1 MGNEFWDEYNRLK
14 NKKKKNETE
23 DIAPVRTSNVE
34 TSANTDTETS
44 FWSVYEKEKA
54 RVEEWRNENISKR
67 SDDGKSIVPVNYKR
81 DSDKEEKPAGSK
93 VTKETDKKESEKD
106 KRTWFQ
112 KGAFSDG
119 YQFGDAFKSF
129 MATGSD
135 LALGIV
141 EGLGTMGEG
150 VLDAG
155 VHLVG
160 YVADELGADSF
171 AQKAHELANK
181 NEVQELF
188 QSVRYNAGA
197 DENGV
202 FKDSLLGAKSR
213 GVNNALGQIGGVII
227 TGGAAAGAGMSAAG
241 ASAVTMGTM
250 GASSFGSGVSE
261 AYNSG
266 TEDDPTSDAEAF
278 TYGAISA
285 ASDVVSEMIFGG
297 LGKQVKILGV
307 SHGLSSAD
315 DVLAKTLSNKISST
329 LGKNL
334 VEWGVKAGAEGLEE
348 VIAGFGQAV
357 GKKVTYMS
365 EEELWDIVQDEN
377 LLEQFVVG
385 ALASGV
391 AQAPSVHT
399 ANKAGVD
406 YVSGLTANEEAVV
419 NRVVEDT
426 IAEAEKNGTK
436 LSNKE
441 KNDIREKVQTDM
453 ERGRISTDTI
463 EEVLGGE
470 SYKAYTD
477 AVAKEDAL
485 RKEYADLGKLQ
496 NPTLAESTRYKELHD
511 QRETF
516 SGDENRNTLR
526 GKVRD
531 NVLGLVQGTRLAES
545 YAEKAR
551 RGEYFTDD
559 LTTYKNEYARKS
571 VENLVN
577 SKAANNTNRTREL
590 AETVAKIAQ
599 DKNITFDFTT
609 DEKIKADGKAYISKK
624 NITADGNAAVFDLGA
639 KNLDADFTPVVTVNG
654 KAVDGFKVDYE
665 NGTITFASAPEAGEI
680 HVEYRR
686 SGSVNG
692 YYDKQ
697 NRVVTVN
704 LNSPKAW
711 QFIVGHEVTHSLE
724 GTDSYKE
731 LSRAIAEYAKTKG
744 DYDGRWDALSSAY
757 NSGTDIDTE
766 ITSDLVGE
774 YLFTD
779 EAFVQHLSTNHRN
792 VFQRI
797 YDEIKHLYK
806 MVTAGSKEAREL
818 EKVKHA
824 FEKAYRAQAETSTDN
839 SGVYDEETDAQYS
852 LVTDKETVD
861 FLENQEHVKV
871 YRAMQVIDGELYPPM
886 AAVIP
891 DGSKQLVE
899 PTKQGEWYRADERPD
914 LMIFSVKQEGKKAR
928 LLNKAEMKQNA
939 DVLYGNP
946 QADDIITLK
955 DGSTVT
961 FGELTPKYNLDKG
974 NKSTV
979 PAAYNPYFHTSLA
992 ALNDQFSTAFKRP
1005 NLVVVEGYIPKSE
1018 LTSGYQ
1024 ALYAKDSVGET
1035 EWHSGPVA
1043 SALKGEKAR
1052 KVFLSRWF
1060 KVGRIVSDA
1069 EAASMIAETLE
1080 GEGLSVPWNVVTPS
1094 LREALA
1100 AKGVDID
1107 YKDVKLGST
1116 TVTFD
1121 STQDSV
1127 QYSISVDSEGNKLTP
1142 EQQER
1147 FKDSKV
1153 RDENGNLK
1161 VMYHGTPNGDF
1172 TVFKDGTYFTD
1183 NKAYADLYQ
1192 NPGASSISVKNGASA
1207 PKTFEVYLD
1216 IKKPF
1221 DISDPAAR
1229 DIYINE
1235 YIKGGNAVG
1244 INPYL
1249 SDTEYDKISSID
1261 WTEGEDLR
1269 DFLQENGYDYD
1280 GLVLDE
1286 GATGGYGEDVKY
1298 RGKSYVV
1305 FSPEQVKNIDNIAPT
1320 NDPDIRFSLS
1330 TSVEETKDL
1339 MAIHNLHTSEVLKQ
1353 IDMGGLVYPSVA
1365 ITNPSKITHD
1375 DFGDVSLI
1383 LKKDAIDPKNSKYN
1397 KIYSTDAYTPTFP
1410 HVSYEANSDVA
1421 EGVSARV
1428 KAHFDKLPDYYQRSI
1443 RTLRDYTNLNDAL
1456 NRWGGV
1462 GGMIDSYIDDHGMKQ
1477 LYLAEKGESVP
1488 MVVDR
1493 TEAELTDYQK
1503 WMYQT
1508 VVDKLG
1514 EDEINALND
1523 RGNFNTLGDARIAWT
1538 KEHLETIK
1546 DVFADIWSSDGTLS
1560 KEEALEIANEQKL
1573 FYWYKEATAAL
1584 KYLENGGLTVVE
1596 KENIDATNAKI
1607 DEKIEGSDY
1616 KKWLIDLFS
1625 GIEGQSGIRNNKD
1638 TFLPSGKRRSFSQLH
1653 DPVTIDNVIKAMRKK
1668 GQQGEGAFG
1677 IGNIYG
1683 ASAKTYG
1690 SIAETK
1696 KHSGELGVIEQAEY
1710 DAIKER
1716 VDNKLFDIAGRYS
1729 NGKDIIDAKNTLV
1742 EAVAKC
1748 ESKSQ
1753 IANYLKQFDYVY
1765 KYTDSIVDDLISLRD
1780 YIRSLPRPYFEAKPQ
1795 RAVGFDE
1802 VGVFVIP
1809 RNADANL
1816 KQELLNRG
1824 YSIAEYDP
1832 DVEGDRAK
1840 VVNSF
1845 EEYKFSLSSDT
1856 APVMGGNWRTPARD
1870 LRYEGAED
1878 IAPSAPAEVATDT
1891 NAGRKIVS
1899 EADFAPIPE
1908 EVANATQDE
1917 LLDSVRD
1924 EDAPPEMDAPYYGE
1938 EAEQAKP
1945 ADPFA
1950 EKDIETVGKRNIKAY
1965 MYENPEVKPFFQ
1977 KEANYL
1983 LGELQHAT
1991 KGERMHLWGDFGG
2004 YGAESYH
2011 RVIGTKRNASPDI
2024 EYLLDTHK
2032 YSYEQI
2038 EKGIKAILEDNG
2050 AENNAVSKRIEF
2062 ILNDRLRDGYQDWET
2077 GMEIPP
2083 DEGYLNL
2090 LREKEITEYN
2100 EEAFKRLVETA
2111 DDSIVPPAA
2120 EDIAPARET
2129 VDGPAD
2135 DVAPAADDVEI
2146 TTTKERIT
2154 AKLNNTQTEL
2164 DNNKRLR
2171 AEAKAKYAEQIESL
2185 QKLYDS
2191 KKNKNTK
2198 AANNILRRIERLKRL
2213 SGNVDA
2219 DYAKRISDLE
2229 TRTSSL
2235 GEQMNQDHTRA
2246 DALERAYARIDRN
2259 LEADRAALDEE
2270 FAQRRASLTAS
2281 LADRNSYIS
2290 AEAGKLYDE
2299 ISSLRKGV
2307 RASKELGYLLD
2318 LGYDWNSLKAALAHT
2333 KRSPGAPINTVSE
2346 VEVAVRDTIAEGYEA
2361 KSAELSA
2368 LDGEYGRAVERLE
2381 AEAEAARNEA
2391 RNAEDRFTRKV
2402 LHQTLVENV
2411 RTGFAERGYDL
2422 DAVLKNAKD
2431 LSTFA
2436 TVDNTPQRVMEKSL
2450 GYKEGGILADM
2461 TVNKVAQNESE
2472 AIKWLNTYTD
2482 KKNGLLAQLSRQYR
2496 IKPGS
2501 KESAAAQM
2509 YAEGFYV
2516 NKHDEIIQYGD
2527 NELAADFPDRA
2538 VQDRIKGLASDPRI
2552 RLVYD
2557 QTLDLIN
2564 DSRTRNAYPEIQKLD
2579 NYFLHFRAMDDTF
2592 SKLGLPFNPNDIRA
2606 KDLPTDLN
2614 GVTADLLPGQPYFA
2628 SAMHREGKRTSFDL
2642 LGGLERYLTGA
2653 KNQIFHIDDIQTLRA
2668 LRNYIADSYGQ
2679 AKGLESLDAL
2689 TEEEVQDR
2697 IKEVYGSHLSTFA
2710 KFLNEEANIIAG
2722 KTSLADRGLEGIIGR
2737 RGITFLD
2744 SVNKQVG
2751 ANMVGFNVSSSLTNF
2766 LPVVQTFAK
2775 ANKGAFVKA
2784 FAQTVS
2790 NKLGAITG
2798 KSDGFADESTIM
2810 IRRKGADRFYRT
2822 PWQKMSDPGY
2832 FLMGAVDDISTE
2844 IIARTKYNELTSKG
2858 MASSQAH
2865 YETDK
2870 WVSRLMGDRSIGQQ
2884 PHLYNSKMLGLI
2896 TKFQLEVRNQ
2906 LDSMF
2911 YDTIQEAKVSNE
2923 DVENG
2928 LARNAKTAAK
2938 VASTFFQLA
2947 VAQHVFGKVFE
2958 SIAGYNPA
2966 FDIIEVISTAFGWD
2980 DDDDSE
2986 DTVLDNIEQGFLTL
3000 LEDLPYTST
3009 LTGGRIPIS
3018 SALPITEFIKGKD
3031 QYGNEKSRWDTLA
3044 ESAPYYLMPGG
3055 YGQAKKTIKGLRM
3068 FDDDLPVSGS
3078 YTDSGNLRFPVE
3090 DTVPNRIQAAL
3101 FGQWASNNARDY
3113 FDNERKPLAPKQIEE
3128 YQRSEMTIGEYWDY
3142 REGLSGLSTFEEK
3155 AAYINSLDIPLWK
3168 KTYLVNNLTD
3178 RKEQISMEDYEK
3190 YGSVAESDF
3199 ANANPARYE
3208 LMKQNGVTYEQY
3220 KTFSDE
3226 KKNAY
3231 SWASKNPK
3239 KYEFIKSIGYTIDDY
3254 AAADDD
3260 KKEAWTWAYNNPEKY
3275 AVSKAVS
3282 DDLFEYRR
3290 YASELDNIKADKD
3303 ANGKS
3308 ISGSRKDKVID
3319 YINGMD
3325 ADFGAKIVL
3334 FRMEYP
3340 ADDTYNN
3347 EIIDYINDL
3356 GLSYGETKSIL
3367 ETLGF
3372 KVSADGY
3379 ITWD

>member
-54 RVEEWRNENISKR
+54 RVEEWRNENTSKR

-436 LSNKE
+436 LSAKE

-496 NPTLAESTRYKELHD
+496 NPTLEQSTRYKELHD
-511 QRETF
+511 QRDTFTKDET
-516 SGDENRNTLR
+516 RNALR

-531 NVLGLVQGTRLAES
+531 YVLGLVQGTRLAES
-545 YAEKAR
+545 YAEQAR
-551 RGEYFTDD
+551 RGEYFADD

-577 SKAANNTNRTREL
+577 SKAANNTNRTREM

-665 NGTITFASAPEAGEI
+665 NGTITFTSAPEAGEI

-818 EKVKHA
+818 EKVKYA
-824 FEKAYRAQAETSTDN
+824 FEKAWRAQAETSTDN
-839 SGVYDEETDAQYS
+839 SGGNGDVNYNITVLEDGKTYVSASRNVINGTTLEDQRRDITKFFNDLLQGNPSLDIPTIEGDILTITKADTADKARDNYKQSHGQRIKMTDEEFAVKLRVESHIDEVAEVSEKAGGKADNKKHEFAKDGFTYRRAFFEDFDGKYYEITLSIGQNG
-852 LVTDKETVD
+852 TVAT
-861 FLENQEHVKV
+861 V
-871 YRAMQVIDGELYPPM
+871 YNVRTTKKGVPPS
-886 AAVIP
+886 AKTIAVV
-891 DGSKQLVE
+891 GSKPL
-899 PTKQGEWYRADERPD
+899 G
-914 LMIFSVKQEGKKAR
+914 G
-928 LLNKAEMKQNA
+928 
-939 DVLYGNP
+939 
-946 QADDIITLK
+946 
-955 DGSTVT
+955 
-961 FGELTPKYNLDKG
+961 TP
-974 NKSTV
+974 S
-979 PAAYNPYFHTSLA
+979 
-992 ALNDQFSTAFKRP
+992 
-1005 NLVVVEGYIPKSE
+1005 
-1018 LTSGYQ
+1018 
-1024 ALYAKDSVGET
+1024 
-1035 EWHSGPVA
+1035 A
-1043 SALKGEKAR
+1043 S
-1052 KVFLSRWF
+1052 
-1060 KVGRIVSDA
+1060 I
-1069 EAASMIAETLE
+1069 IAENSE
-1080 GEGLSVPWNVVTPS
+1080 KSSGNSKN
-1094 LREALA
+1094 LA
-1100 AKGVDID
+1100 PFG
-1107 YKDVKLGST
+1107 G
-1116 TVTFD
+1116 
-1121 STQDSV
+1121 

-1298 RGKSYVV
+1298 RGKAYVV

-1320 NDPDIRFSLS
+1320 NDPDIRFSL
-1330 TSVEETKDL
+1330 
-1339 MAIHNLHTSEVLKQ
+1339 
-1353 IDMGGLVYPSVA
+1353 
-1365 ITNPSKITHD
+1365 
-1375 DFGDVSLI
+1375 
-1383 LKKDAIDPKNSKYN
+1383 AIDSDY
-1397 KIYSTDAYTPTFP
+1397 ISAVERGDTDSAQKM
-1410 HVSYEANSDVA
+1410 VYEA
-1421 EGVSARV
+1421 ARNAGYTI
-1428 KAHFDKLPDYYQRSI
+1428 KAYHGTPNTEFTVFDKDRLGKGNDQYGAGFYFASDKEGASHYGNRVIDSVLDIKNPIRITAAGESGRNLIDADIELTSKQAYEVVKRHPYMYDDEESPLGDYFDSYWESGAQEWMVKELAEQYRDVGYLDSDLF
-1443 RTLRDYTNLNDAL
+1443 RNYPNELHEALRDV
-1456 NRWGGV
+1456 V
-1462 GGMIDSYIDDHGMKQ
+1462 GWDGAEVTFERTGDKFYVAWFDNQMK
-1477 LYLAEKGESVP
+1477 
-1488 MVVDR
+1488 
-1493 TEAELTDYQK
+1493 
-1503 WMYQT
+1503 
-1508 VVDKLG
+1508 
-1514 EDEINALND
+1514 
-1523 RGNFNTLGDARIAWT
+1523 
-1538 KEHLETIK
+1538 
-1546 DVFADIWSSDGTLS
+1546 SS
-1560 KEEALEIANEQKL
+1560 
-1573 FYWYKEATAAL
+1573 
-1584 KYLENGGLTVVE
+1584 
-1596 KENIDATNAKI
+1596 
-1607 DEKIEGSDY
+1607 
-1616 KKWLIDLFS
+1616 
-1625 GIEGQSGIRNNKD
+1625 
-1638 TFLPSGKRRSFSQLH
+1638 
-1653 DPVTIDNVIKAMRKK
+1653 DPVTYDDNGNVIPL
-1668 GQQGEGAFG
+1668 
-1677 IGNIYG
+1677 
-1683 ASAKTYG
+1683 S
-1690 SIAETK
+1690 
-1696 KHSGELGVIEQAEY
+1696 
-1710 DAIKER
+1710 ER
-1716 VDNKLFDIAGRYS
+1716 FN
-1729 NGKDIIDAKNTLV
+1729 AKN
-1742 EAVAKC
+1742 
-1748 ESKSQ
+1748 
-1753 IANYLKQFDYVY
+1753 ND
-1765 KYTDSIVDDLISLRD
+1765 
-1780 YIRSLPRPYFEAKPQ
+1780 IRR
-1795 RAVGFDE
+1795 
-1802 VGVFVIP
+1802 
-1809 RNADANL
+1809 
-1816 KQELLNRG
+1816 
-1824 YSIAEYDP
+1824 
-1832 DVEGDRAK
+1832 
-1840 VVNSF
+1840 
-1845 EEYKFSLSSDT
+1845 SLSSDT

-1908 EVANATQDE
+1908 AAANAMQDD
-1917 LLDSVRD
+1917 LLANVRD
-1924 EDAPPEMDAPYYGE
+1924 EYAPPEMAAPYYDE
-1938 EAEQAKP
+1938 DVEQAKP
-1945 ADPFA
+1945 TDPFEA
-1950 EKDIETVGKRNIKAY
+1950 KDIETVGKRNIKAY

-1983 LGELQHAT
+1983 LGELQHAI
-1991 KGERMHLWGDFGG
+1991 KGERTHLWGDFGG

-2011 RVIGTKRNASPDI
+2011 RVIGTKRSASPDI

-2032 YSYEQI
+2032 YSYDQI

-2111 DDSIVPPAA
+2111 DDSVIPPAA

-2129 VDGPAD
+2129 VDDPAN

-2154 AKLNNTQTEL
+2154 SKLNNTQTEL

-2290 AEAGKLYDE
+2290 SEAGKLYDE

-2346 VEVAVRDTIAEGYEA
+2346 VEAAVRDTIAEGYEA

-2391 RNAEDRFTRKV
+2391 RNAEDRFTRKA

-2642 LGGLERYLTGA
+2642 LGGLERYLAGA

-2870 WVSRLMGDRSIGQQ
+2870 WVSRLMGDRSLGQQ

-2911 YDTIQEAKVSNE
+2911 YDTIQDAKVSNE

-3044 ESAPYYLMPGG
+3044 ETAPYYLMPGG

-3128 YQRSEMTIGEYWDY
+3128 YKQSEMTIGEYWDY
-3142 REGLSGLSTFEEK
+3142 REGLSGLSTIEEK

-3178 RKEQISMEDYEK
+3178 RKDQISMEDYEK

-3199 ANANPARYE
+3199 ANENPARYE

-3231 SWASKNPK
+3231 SWASKNPE

-3303 ANGKS
+3303 ENGKS

-3325 ADFGAKIVL
+3325 ADFGEKIIL
-3334 FRMEYP
+3334 FKMEYP

>member
-34 TSANTDTETS
+34 TSANTDTESS
-44 FWSVYEKEKA
+44 FWSEYEKEKA

-67 SDDGKSIVPVNYKR
+67 SDDGKSIVPVNYK
-81 DSDKEEKPAGSK
+81 SDETTSQKESKTTTFNGYINSFVKDALSSSDYQKYSSQGASIKNPSYEDASKGISIAGWRPFADEIGNPVTYVRENNVAVRLEGNKLFSNVNYLWANMTDEEVGVYNYYLAKHGKDKAKEYLESIEEELEKREGANLAKNVNGNTVAELFVGAGAGLDNSIQGLTSGVKNLVTGSK
-93 VTKETDKKESEKD
+93 DTYNTSAVQIADQIMAQDNT
-106 KRTWFQ
+106 
-112 KGAFSDG
+112 GAMKVAHDVL
-119 YQFGDAFKSF
+119 Y
-129 MATGSD
+129 
-135 LALGIV
+135 GI
-141 EGLGTMGEG
+141 GNMTPSI
-150 VLDAG
+150 A
-155 VHLVG
+155 VG
-160 YVADELGADSF
+160 IL
-171 AQKAHELANK
+171 NP
-181 NEVQELF
+181 
-188 QSVRYNAGA
+188 
-197 DENGV
+197 
-202 FKDSLLGAKSR
+202 
-213 GVNNALGQIGGVII
+213 
-227 TGGAAAGAGMSAAG
+227 AAGAATMGVGVAGNKYNAMIEEGYDVDEARGSAVLTGAAEGLLQYAIGGIGNLGGKAAG
-241 ASAVTMGTM
+241 S
-250 GASSFGSGVSE
+250 
-261 AYNSG
+261 
-266 TEDDPTSDAEAF
+266 
-278 TYGAISA
+278 
-285 ASDVVSEMIFGG
+285 
-297 LGKQVKILGV
+297 L
-307 SHGLSSAD
+307 
-315 DVLAKTLSNKISST
+315 LAKIAPNAAATIGNTIAQVGSKSPFILRA
-329 LGKNL
+329 LGRAS
-334 VEWGVKAGAEGLEE
+334 VEMGKEGLEE
-348 VIAGFGQAV
+348 GLQTYLEPLIDSWVTGEEYQKPEFEEAVYNALIGALTSFGLEGAPGIAGTTVDTAT
-357 GKKVTYMS
+357 GKTKLY
-365 EEELWDIVQDEN
+365 
-377 LLEQFVVG
+377 
-385 ALASGV
+385 AR
-391 AQAPSVHT
+391 
-399 ANKAGVD
+399 
-406 YVSGLTANEEAVV
+406 EEAVV

-496 NPTLAESTRYKELHD
+496 NPTLEQSTRYKELHD
-511 QRETF
+511 QRDTF
-516 SGDENRNTLR
+516 TKDDTRNTLR

-531 NVLGLVQGTRLAES
+531 DVLGLVKGTRLAES
-545 YAEKAR
+545 YAEQAR
-551 RGEYFTDD
+551 RGEYFADD

-571 VENLVN
+571 VANLVN

-599 DKNITFDFTT
+599 DKSITFDFTT

-680 HVEYRR
+680 HIEYRR

-724 GTDSYKE
+724 GTESYAE
-731 LSRAIAEYAKTKG
+731 LSRAIADYAKTKG

-818 EKVKHA
+818 EKVKYA
-824 FEKAYRAQAETSTDN
+824 FEKAWRAQAETNAEN

-1121 STQDSV
+1121 STQEQARDTNEKLNAVGLQYDANSQTVSYSLSTLEDTFDYNGGEVNFIAAKADYANELAKATGKTVEEANRYLDSLFLV
-1127 QYSISVDSEGNKLTP
+1127 HDMIAADRERLDFEPAEKRSAWVSNAEYGGSVDFSTLCAKRRLFTGTFDAIQNALPDTVLNENDFLRIRNLLLEHGEESPCSMCYVEGSRAKHGVYV
-1142 EQQER
+1142 ER
-1147 FKDSKV
+1147 FLKEYLASDPKWKPQIADFTSSTRLEHTRINHPDAYAAYQKAMNSLAQRKPKEASVRTDYKGEILRDFKESSTVKEKNKNGGVRFNSFSDFEIIHALDCMQVITDMARVGLNGQAYTKVKEFAEAFGNTGLKINLSLVAKDV
-1153 RDENGNLK
+1153 DANGNL
-1161 VMYHGTPNGDF
+1161 VMDETNGMNYAEAMDIRNRYSENVGTVIV
-1172 TVFKDGTYFTD
+1172 VFNDAQLRAALADDSIDYVLPFHRSQWKKSQYAMMGLPAQTKDYTMV
-1183 NKAYADLYQ
+1183 Q
-1192 NPGASSISVKNGASA
+1192 NDRATN
-1207 PKTFEVYLD
+1207 PKTGKPAKLSKLKRTTTYINDITGEVFEVKDNIMPNQYWDFSKSGRENAQRYLD
-1216 IKKPF
+1216 
-1221 DISDPAAR
+1221 
-1229 DIYINE
+1229 YINANE
-1235 YIKGGNAVG
+1235 MTPKFDSVLEKVNGKWVLPRGAVG
-1244 INPYL
+1244 DGYFKLLIDFKMYDNDGWGSPQMPVLPEFNMPY
-1249 SDTEYDKISSID
+1249 I
-1261 WTEGEDLR
+1261 
-1269 DFLQENGYDYD
+1269 QAM
-1280 GLVLDE
+1280 LDN
-1286 GATGGYGEDVKY
+1286 Y
-1298 RGKSYVV
+1298 
-1305 FSPEQVKNIDNIAPT
+1305 
-1320 NDPDIRFSLS
+1320 
-1330 TSVEETKDL
+1330 
-1339 MAIHNLHTSEVLKQ
+1339 
-1353 IDMGGLVYPSVA
+1353 
-1365 ITNPSKITHD
+1365 
-1375 DFGDVSLI
+1375 
-1383 LKKDAIDPKNSKYN
+1383 
-1397 KIYSTDAYTPTFP
+1397 
-1410 HVSYEANSDVA
+1410 
-1421 EGVSARV
+1421 
-1428 KAHFDKLPDYYQRSI
+1428 
-1443 RTLRDYTNLNDAL
+1443 
-1456 NRWGGV
+1456 V
-1462 GGMIDSYIDDHGMKQ
+1462 GGHQAFPVAND
-1477 LYLAEKGESVP
+1477 
-1488 MVVDR
+1488 VVDTFVR
-1493 TEAELTDYQK
+1493 EKTGVYQ
-1503 WMYQT
+1503 
-1508 VVDKLG
+1508 
-1514 EDEINALND
+1514 
-1523 RGNFNTLGDARIAWT
+1523 
-1538 KEHLETIK
+1538 
-1546 DVFADIWSSDGTLS
+1546 
-1560 KEEALEIANEQKL
+1560 
-1573 FYWYKEATAAL
+1573 
-1584 KYLENGGLTVVE
+1584 
-1596 KENIDATNAKI
+1596 
-1607 DEKIEGSDY
+1607 
-1616 KKWLIDLFS
+1616 
-1625 GIEGQSGIRNNKD
+1625 
-1638 TFLPSGKRRSFSQLH
+1638 
-1653 DPVTIDNVIKAMRKK
+1653 
-1668 GQQGEGAFG
+1668 
-1677 IGNIYG
+1677 
-1683 ASAKTYG
+1683 
-1690 SIAETK
+1690 
-1696 KHSGELGVIEQAEY
+1696 
-1710 DAIKER
+1710 
-1716 VDNKLFDIAGRYS
+1716 
-1729 NGKDIIDAKNTLV
+1729 
-1742 EAVAKC
+1742 
-1748 ESKSQ
+1748 
-1753 IANYLKQFDYVY
+1753 
-1765 KYTDSIVDDLISLRD
+1765 
-1780 YIRSLPRPYFEAKPQ
+1780 
-1795 RAVGFDE
+1795 
-1802 VGVFVIP
+1802 
-1809 RNADANL
+1809 
-1816 KQELLNRG
+1816 
-1824 YSIAEYDP
+1824 
-1832 DVEGDRAK
+1832 
-1840 VVNSF
+1840 
-1845 EEYKFSLSSDT
+1845 SLSSDT

-1924 EDAPPEMDAPYYGE
+1924 EDAPPEMDAPHYGE

-1950 EKDIETVGKRNIKAY
+1950 EKDIETVGKRSVKAY

-1977 KEANYL
+1977 KEANIL
-1983 LGELQHAT
+1983 LGELEHAT
-1991 KGERMHLWGDFGG
+1991 KGERMHLWGDFDG

-2011 RVIGTKRNASPDI
+2011 RVVGVKRNVSPDI
-2024 EYLLDTHK
+2024 EYLLDTCH
-2032 YSYEQI
+2032 YTYAQI
-2038 EKGIKAILEDNG
+2038 EKGIKAIIEDNG

-2062 ILNDRLRDGYQDWET
+2062 ILNDRLRDGYQDWEFGT
-2077 GMEIPP
+2077 EIPP
-2083 DEGYLNL
+2083 DDGYLNL

-2111 DDSIVPPAA
+2111 DDSVIPPAA

-2129 VDGPAD
+2129 VDDPVN

-2154 AKLNNTQTEL
+2154 SKLNNTQTEL

-2171 AEAKAKYAEQIESL
+2171 ADAKAKYSEQIESL

-2229 TRTSSL
+2229 ARTSSL

-2246 DALERAYARIDRN
+2246 DNLERAYARIDRN
-2259 LEADRAALDEE
+2259 LEADRVALDEE
-2270 FAQRRASLTAS
+2270 FAHRRASLTAR

-2307 RASKELGYLLD
+2307 RASRELGYLLD
-2318 LGYDWNSLKAALAHT
+2318 LGYDWNSLKTALAHT
-2333 KRSPGAPINTVSE
+2333 KRSPGEPISVVSP
-2346 VEVAVRDTIAEGYEA
+2346 VEAAVRDTIAEGYDA
-2361 KSAELSA
+2361 KAAELSD

-2391 RNAEDRFTRKV
+2391 RKADERYTRKV
-2402 LHQTLVENV
+2402 LHQTLVEGM

-2422 DAVLKNAKD
+2422 DTVLKNAKD

-2472 AIKWLNTYTD
+2472 AIKWLNKYTD
-2482 KKNGLLAQLSRQYR
+2482 KKNGLLSQLSRQYR

-2501 KESAAAQM
+2501 KASAAAQM

-2516 NKHDEIIQYGD
+2516 NKHNEIIRYGD
-2527 NELAADFPDRA
+2527 NELAADFPDKA
-2538 VQDRIKGLASDPRI
+2538 MQDRIKGLANDPRI
-2552 RLVYD
+2552 RLLYD

-2614 GVTADLLPGQPYFA
+2614 GVTADLQPGQPYFA

-2642 LGGLERYLTGA
+2642 LGGLERYLTSA

-2697 IKEVYGSHLSTFA
+2697 IKEVYGSHLSTFT
-2710 KFLNEEANIIAG
+2710 KFLNEEANVIAG
-2722 KTSLADRGLEGIIGR
+2722 KTSLTDRGLEGIIGR

-2790 NKLGAITG
+2790 NKLGGITG
-2798 KSDGFADESTIM
+2798 NTDGFANESSVM

-2844 IIARTKYNELTSKG
+2844 IIARTKYNELTKKG
-2858 MASSQAH
+2858 MDSAQAH

-2870 WVSRLMGDRSIGQQ
+2870 WVSRLMGDRSLGQQ

-2906 LDSMF
+2906 LDSQF
-2911 YDTIQEAKVSNE
+2911 YDTIQEAKASTE
-2923 DVENG
+2923 DIENG
-2928 LARNAKTAAK
+2928 LERNAKTAAK

-2947 VAQHVFGKVFE
+2947 VAQHVFGQVFE

-2966 FDIIEVISTAFGWD
+2966 FDIIEAISAAFGLD
-2980 DDDDSE
+2980 DDEDSE
-2986 DTVLDNIEQGFLTL
+2986 DTVLDNIEEGFLTL
-3000 LEDLPYTST
+3000 LDDLPYTST

-3031 QYGNEKSRWDTLA
+3031 QYGNEKSRWETLGEA
-3044 ESAPYYLMPGG
+3044 APYYLMPGG
-3055 YGQAKKTIKGLRM
+3055 YGQAKKTIKGLQM
-3068 FDDDLPVSGS
+3068 FDDELPVSGS

-3090 DTVPNRIQAAL
+3090 DTAPNRIQAAL
-3101 FGQWASNNARDY
+3101 FGQWASSNARNY

-3128 YQRSEMTIGEYWDY
+3128 YKASEMTIGDYWDY
-3142 REGLSGLSTFEEK
+3142 REGLSGLSTIEEK
-3155 AAYINSLDIPLWK
+3155 AAYIDSLDIPVWK
-3168 KTYLVNNLTD
+3168 KTLLVNNLTD
-3178 RKEQISMEDYEK
+3178 RKEAISMEDYEK
-3190 YGSVAESDF
+3190 YGSISESDF

-3231 SWASKNPK
+3231 SWASKNPE

-3254 AAADDD
+3254 AVADDE

-3275 AVSKAVS
+3275 AVSKAVT

-3290 YASELDNIKADKD
+3290 YTGELYNIKADKD
-3303 ANGKS
+3303 ADGKS

-3325 ADFGAKIVL
+3325 ADYGEKIIL
-3334 FRMEYP
+3334 FKMEYP

-3347 EIIDYINDL
+3347 DIIDYLNSREDFTYEQI
-3356 GLSYGETKSIL
+3356 ETIL
-3367 ETLGF
+3367 KELGF
-3372 KVSADGY
+3372 KVSDDGY